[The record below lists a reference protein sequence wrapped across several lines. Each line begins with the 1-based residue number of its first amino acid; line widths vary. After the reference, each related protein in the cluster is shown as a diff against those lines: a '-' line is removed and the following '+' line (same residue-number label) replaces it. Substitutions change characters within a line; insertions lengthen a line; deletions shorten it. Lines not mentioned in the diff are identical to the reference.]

1 MEWLRWYH
9 GAVSDDKWPLIARK
23 SGQSVAVV
31 IAVWAALL
39 ECASSSEVRGD
50 VHDFDPESMDA
61 LMQLPDGATQAVVTA
76 LSEGKRPRIID
87 GMIANWS
94 KRQPVRE
101 REDGNTSAERVR
113 AHRERQKALQN
124 KETSDGNASVT
135 PCNADETP
143 VQHHETPRTEKRRE
157 EKNINTPPTPK
168 GGNCGESSSVSPTP
182 KNKAREPTGNSLPEL
197 RQAIAEYTAWEPLR
211 KALEDYRLMR
221 ERIRKPMTGEALR
234 LALRELNK
242 LSGNDDGLKIAI
254 LEQSILNSWQGLF
267 ALKGPVRAG
276 QLSQNVLEKNMETGA
291 RVLAMREQRRQNS
304 EQPTV

>member
-23 SGQSVAVV
+23 SGQTVAVV

-157 EKNINTPPTPK
+157 EKNIRQESYDSSPEQSAIAAGEASCSPLPVAITLPLNTGDEHPVTQGEVEIWKDLYPAVDVMQALRNMHGWLLGNPK
-168 GGNCGESSSVSPTP
+168 KRKTKHGIGRFIQSWLAKEQDNPRASPTQAQ
-182 KNKAREPTGNSLPEL
+182 ARLGPSRNGNVFPDGRDRDYGQSDFG
-197 RQAIAEYTAWEPLR
+197 
-211 KALEDYRLMR
+211 ALGGR
-221 ERIRKPMTGEALR
+221 P
-234 LALRELNK
+234 
-242 LSGNDDGLKIAI
+242 
-254 LEQSILNSWQGLF
+254 
-267 ALKGPVRAG
+267 
-276 QLSQNVLEKNMETGA
+276 
-291 RVLAMREQRRQNS
+291 
-304 EQPTV
+304 